1 MLKTV
6 TMALAGMSA
15 MAVVADGATSPARA
29 ENFEYDTAI
38 DAIEVHSMVTER
50 MAAEAMLVAM
60 GIDLES
66 NVNRLIRTRNQFD
79 SSVQVFR
86 NGAGEVGARLAGD
99 PEMSD
104 QMAETEELWRALDAA
119 IADVVALQPMNE
131 SQVEAVARLSESV
144 RDSVGGLATGLE
156 QSAASG
162 THSMLGNAIRSV
174 AHSHVLSQQ
183 MTKEFLLIAYGYQP
197 DRYRFALRSTA
208 EEFELGLLGL
218 IEGDFDQ
225 LLLPA
230 PTPEIRSQLQR
241 VERLWRNEFRPLI
254 YEAIDRDAL
263 DPVTVALIS
272 EANRR
277 LSREIES
284 ATGMYRDL

>member
-1 MLKTV
+1 MVKTM
-6 TMALAGMSA
+6 TFA
-15 MAVVADGATSPARA
+15 MAGLGVLAVIAAGASSPARA
-29 ENFEYDTAI
+29 ENFEYDVAI

-50 MAAEAMLVAM
+50 MAAEAVLVAL
-60 GIDLES
+60 GIDRET
-66 NVNRLIRTRNQFD
+66 NVDRLIRSRDQFD

-86 NGAGEVGARLAGD
+86 NDAGEVGARLAGS

-104 QMAETEELWRALDAA
+104 QIAETEELWQALDAA
-119 IADVVALQPMNE
+119 IAEFVVQEPMSE
-131 SQVEAVARLSESV
+131 SHIEAIAQLSESV
-144 RDSVGGLATGLE
+144 RESVGGLATGLR
-156 QSAASG
+156 QSAEAG

-218 IEGDFDQ
+218 IQGDFDQ

-230 PTPEIRSQLQR
+230 PTPEIRTQLQR
-241 VERLWRNEFRPLI
+241 VEQLWRDEFRPLI
-254 YEAIDRDAL
+254 YEAINRDDL
-263 DPVTVALIS
+263 DPVTVALLS

>member
-1 MLKTV
+1 MVKTMTFAV
-6 TMALAGMSA
+6 AGLGALAVIA
-15 MAVVADGATSPARA
+15 AGASSPARA

-38 DAIEVHSMVTER
+38 DAIEVHSVVTER
-50 MAAEAMLVAM
+50 MAAEAMLVAL
-60 GIDLES
+60 GIDRES
-66 NVNRLIRTRNQFD
+66 NVDRLIRSRNQFD

-86 NGAGEVGARLAGD
+86 NDASEVGARLAGS

-104 QMAETEELWRALDAA
+104 QVAETEELWQALDAA
-119 IADVVALQPMNE
+119 IAEFLALE
-131 SQVEAVARLSESV
+131 SMSESHVEAIAKLSESV
-144 RDSVGGLATGLE
+144 RDSVGGLATGLR
-156 QSAASG
+156 QSAEAG

-174 AHSHVLSQQ
+174 GHSHVLTQQ

-218 IEGDFDQ
+218 IQGDFDQ

-241 VERLWRNEFRPLI
+241 VERLWRDEFRPLI
-254 YEAIDRDAL
+254 YEAINRDDL